1 MMHRSFVTVPVSLV
15 FLLAACAKSPDG
27 GTNTALREMAV
38 SGSPVAADAASR
50 GEAMAD
56 PTAAPSIPQSE
67 PQIAYSYT
75 YGYRIAAGAID
86 AVQAK
91 HVALCDKLGKTRC
104 RIGNMRRS
112 SSDGEFTEAALTLF
126 VDAKIARVFGNELD
140 KAVAAEGG
148 ENSDRGIQ
156 AEDLSKQIIDT
167 DARIKAKQ
175 ALADRLLALIQNKSG
190 SVADLVAAERAFAD
204 AQEELDAAR
213 SSIADLRGRVALSQ
227 IEISYASRNP
237 SGSGFM
243 RPVREA
249 FASAGQGLG
258 SSLGALVT
266 FIVVA
271 FPWVLLLSALLWLK
285 RRMGWKL
292 GLRRP
297 WGRRDPA

>member
-1 MMHRSFVTVPVSLV
+1 MRRSFVLVPIALTVA
-15 FLLAACAKSPDG
+15 LAACSKSPEGADFLKSY
-27 GTNTALREMAV
+27 NV
-38 SGSPVAADAASR
+38 SAEPVAAEAAADAV
-50 GEAMAD
+50 GE

-75 YGYRIAAGAID
+75 YGFRLASGNID

-91 HVALCDKLGKTRC
+91 HVALCDKLGKARC
-104 RIGNMRRS
+104 RIGDMRRS

-126 VDAKIARVFGNELD
+126 VDAKIARVFGAELD
-140 KAVAAEGG
+140 KAVVSEGG

-175 ALADRLLALIQNKSG
+175 ALADRLLTLIQNRSG

-237 SGSGFM
+237 SGYGFM

-258 SSLGALVT
+258 SSVGALVT

-271 FPWVLLLSALLWLK
+271 LPWVMLLSALLWLK
-285 RRMGWKL
+285 RKMGWKL
-292 GLRRP
+292 GLRWP
-297 WGRRDPA
+297 WGRKDAA